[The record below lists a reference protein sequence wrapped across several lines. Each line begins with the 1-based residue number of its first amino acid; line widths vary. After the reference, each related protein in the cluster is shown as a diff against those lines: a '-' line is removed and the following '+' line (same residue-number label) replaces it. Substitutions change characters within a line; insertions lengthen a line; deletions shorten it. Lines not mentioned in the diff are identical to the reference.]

1 MNSSGIIRKVDDLG
15 RIVIPIEIRKNLN
28 IRVGENLEF
37 LFNED
42 SIILKKRSLTKQYI
56 GLMNDIEKSL
66 SSIIDGEYIITD
78 REKIIFSSNHNLM
91 NVALDYNILKYL
103 SINEEYTVVHENNI
117 VKGKDIYV
125 FRYVVDNS
133 VAGLF
138 ILYDINDVSKYI
150 KLIKFIKNF
159 INDSLSIS

>member
-91 NVALDYNILKYL
+91 NVVLDYNILKYL

-117 VKGKDIYV
+117 VKEKYIYV
-125 FRYVVDNS
+125 FRYVVDNT

-138 ILYDINDVSKYI
+138 ILYDINDVSKYV

-159 INDSLSIS
+159 VNDSLSIS